1 MTAISLDDVKKLAKL
16 SALRVSDDEAEALR
30 SQLEDIIGFVGKLSE
45 VDTTGVQPTYQ
56 VTDLQNIWREDIV
69 IDYGLSQSDLLKN
82 APDQQDGQIKVR
94 RVIL

>member
-16 SALRVSDDEAEALR
+16 SALQVSDDEAEALR

-82 APDQQDGQIKVR
+82 APDQQEGQIKVR